1 MAEIPSPPDEVPD
14 VIGDFE
20 RNAERSAGRG
30 FDGEHFLMNGYS
42 ITLLL
47 DLQSQAIKRKLVQM
61 IDIHTDLAV
70 NALRR
75 LVDHIMRESDVIQP
89 RVIVHNSEDLLPD
102 SD

>member
-1 MAEIPSPPDEVPD
+1 
-14 VIGDFE
+14 
-20 RNAERSAGRG
+20 
-30 FDGEHFLMNGYS
+30 MNGYS

-61 IDIHTDLAV
+61 IGIYTDLAV
-70 NALRR
+70 DAFRR

>member
-1 MAEIPSPPDEVPD
+1 
-14 VIGDFE
+14 
-20 RNAERSAGRG
+20 
-30 FDGEHFLMNGYS
+30 MNGHS

-61 IDIHTDLAV
+61 IDIHADLAV
-70 NALRR
+70 DALRR
-75 LVDHIMRESDVIQP
+75 LVDHIMSESDIIQP